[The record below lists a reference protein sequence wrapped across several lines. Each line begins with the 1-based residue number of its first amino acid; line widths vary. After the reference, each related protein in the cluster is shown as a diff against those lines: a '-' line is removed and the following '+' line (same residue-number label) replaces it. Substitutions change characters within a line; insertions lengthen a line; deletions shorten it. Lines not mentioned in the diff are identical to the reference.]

1 MSEWLNG
8 MGAGVAN
15 HLWQSTAFAVVVWGA
30 TLLLRKNS
38 ARVRY
43 GLWVAASVKF
53 LVPFSLLIG
62 LGGMLPR
69 PQHAVVTMPV
79 YSAVDEV
86 GLPFSEVGTVP
97 VAAAVTHVSEAR
109 RGAPSF
115 SLVLAGVWLG
125 GVLVVWGVWC
135 GGGRTGRRTL
145 RRGVRAEVG
154 RELEILRRDR
164 GGDGRARAGAVGAV
178 ARVDGAG
185 DVRDCAAGAD
195 LAGGTERA
203 AG

>member
-1 MSEWLNG
+1 MATLSAWLDG

-15 HLWQSTAFAVVVWGA
+15 HLWQSTVFAAVVWGV
-30 TLLLRKNS
+30 TLLLRKNA

-86 GLPFSEVGTVP
+86 GLPFSEVETVP
-97 VAAAVTHVSEAR
+97 VAI
-109 RGAPSF
+109 PP
-115 SLVLAGVWLG
+115 
-125 GVLVVWGVWC
+125 
-135 GGGRTGRRTL
+135 
-145 RRGVRAEVG
+145 
-154 RELEILRRDR
+154 
-164 GGDGRARAGAVGAV
+164 
-178 ARVDGAG
+178 
-185 DVRDCAAGAD
+185 
-195 LAGGTERA
+195 
-203 AG
+203 